1 MRKFSPGLVTTGDD
15 DDDGDYSDDDD
26 DTLPQ
31 ALHPREEEG
40 EKAEHCQQKLQE
52 NVWKVNFS
60 STVKHFQE
68 RKKTIFTP
76 ELSKLSASFAKISK
90 T

>member
-52 NVWKVNFS
+52 NVWKVNFLS
-60 STVKHFQE
+60 NVKHFPQT
-68 RKKTIFTP
+68 RKKKNNFHPRIVKIV
-76 ELSKLSASFAKISK
+76 SKFCQI
-90 T
+90 